1 MIREILRE
9 SWRLV
14 LKNWFY
20 IFLLWG
26 TNIILSLVLTI
37 PILSMLRDNLSH
49 SLFSSKLAIQ
59 VDYFWLLQFQNSD
72 HNMFNK
78 LPILFFSIVGI
89 NLLIQ
94 KLYQGG
100 LIAVLSNP
108 KKNHISDFFYS
119 GVKFWYRFVKVTL
132 LAILILAIFLLIDS
146 KLDSGVEYLTKA
158 FNSVLLDLIFRSIRY
173 LILLFLIG
181 AISIISEYTQI
192 FLALKD
198 SQKIGLAFKIIFQLM
213 RKRFWIVFS
222 TYLIVSI
229 IGALGAIVYNIV
241 AIYIPRSPFYFLI
254 LTFIL
259 QQMLIIFRLSITM
272 LLYATEVYLFKD
284 YDAEV
289 ITE

>member
-49 SLFSSKLAIQ
+49 SLWSSKLAIQ

-119 GVKFWYRFVKVTL
+119 GVKFWYRFIKVTL
-132 LAILILAIFLLIDS
+132 LAILILAIILLIDS
-146 KLDSGVEYLTKA
+146 KLDSGIEYLTKA

-198 SQKIGLAFKIIFQLM
+198 SQKIGLAFKNIFQLM

>member
-1 MIREILRE
+1 MIREILKE
-9 SWRLV
+9 GLHLV
-14 LKNWFY
+14 RKNWY
-20 IFLLWG
+20 YVFLLWG
-26 TNIILSLVLTI
+26 TNIVLSLVLTI
-37 PILSMLRDNLSH
+37 PILAMLQDNLSH
-49 SLFSSKLAIQ
+49 SLWSSKLALE
-59 VDYFWLLQFQNSD
+59 VDYFWLMQFLNINE
-72 HNMFNK
+72 NMFTK

-132 LAILILAIFLLIDS
+132 IAIVLLAIFLFIDS
-146 KLDSGVEYLTKA
+146 KLDSGIEYLNNI
-158 FNSVLLDLIFRSIRY
+158 FNSVVLDLILRSIRY
-173 LILLFLIG
+173 VILLFLIG
-181 AISIISEYTQI
+181 VISIISEYTQI

-198 SQKIGLAFKIIFQLM
+198 SQKIRIAFKNIFQLM
-213 RKRFWIVFS
+213 RKRFWVVLS

-229 IGALGAIVYNIV
+229 IGALGAIVYNVV

-254 LTFIL
+254 LNFIL

-272 LLYATEVYLFKD
+272 FLYATEVYLFKD

-289 ITE
+289 IYE

>member
-26 TNIILSLVLTI
+26 TNIVLSLVLTI
-37 PILSMLRDNLSH
+37 PIFSMLRDNLSH

-59 VDYFWLLQFQNSD
+59 VDYFWLIQFQNSYN
-72 HNMFNK
+72 NMFNK

-132 LAILILAIFLLIDS
+132 LAILILTIILLIDS
-146 KLDSGVEYLTKA
+146 KLDSGIEYLTKA
-158 FNSVLLDLIFRSIRY
+158 FNSVVLDLILRSIRY

-181 AISIISEYTQI
+181 VISIISEYAQI
-192 FLALKD
+192 FLAIKD
-198 SQKIGLAFKIIFQLM
+198 SQKIGDAFKNIFKLM
-213 RKRFWIVFS
+213 RKRFWVVFA

-259 QQMLIIFRLSITM
+259 QQMLIIFRLSITI
-272 LLYATEVYLFKD
+272 LLYATEVYIFKD
-284 YDAEV
+284 FDAE
-289 ITE
+289 IISE